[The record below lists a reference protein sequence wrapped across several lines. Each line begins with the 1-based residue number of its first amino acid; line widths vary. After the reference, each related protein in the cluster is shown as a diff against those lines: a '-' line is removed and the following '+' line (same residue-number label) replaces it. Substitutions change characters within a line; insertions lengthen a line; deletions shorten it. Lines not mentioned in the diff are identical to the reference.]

1 MIEEKQYSS
10 TVISSRLRKT
20 EEKYKL
26 LCDAYESVLDLVTDS
41 EIVALFDKQ
50 FGESEVLYN
59 QIDAISR
66 SYLKSEDTNLPTE
79 NSQNLSRLPQINL
92 PVFDGDIFSWSS
104 FISLY
109 SSLVLSRKDISKTEK
124 FHYLISHVKN
134 ESFGLIKHLPMVD
147 DSLETALTILEGR
160 YENKRLLA
168 DSHIARIL
176 NLPFVS
182 KGVDLRM
189 RLLNPLLES
198 TRALQNYGF
207 PIDHWS
213 YILLHISLTKLP
225 NEIKTRFEHK
235 YGGNISVLPTF
246 DQLVEFLQYECRLID
261 NASSDHNGNNFNTR
275 NVKSRETRDSRPYSG
290 KHKAYHANTATSNS
304 CFYCRKSGHNIINC
318 YQFLKLDTYERKRF
332 IMTKRLCFKCLEE
345 HTASSC
351 NKSVPCVNCK
361 HTGHNKLICTMTI
374 TRKRSVSPKVN
385 NYKLNRTRNKCDCY
399 SDSETAS
406 RKGSSPRRNAISG
419 SRRPRVESCD
429 DCPIGRAS
437 YDDVNRDKARDISM
451 HSQ

>member
-1 MIEEKQYSS
+1 M
-10 TVISSRLRKT
+10 RKT

-26 LCDAYESVLDLVTDS
+26 LCDAYESVLDLATDS
-41 EIVALFDKQ
+41 EIISVYDKQ

-66 SYLKSEDTNLPTE
+66 SYLKSEDTDLPTE
-79 NSQNLSRLPQINL
+79 SIQNLSRLPQINL
-92 PVFDGDIFSWSS
+92 PVFDGDIFAWSS

-134 ESFGLIKHLPMVD
+134 ESFLLIKHLPMVD
-147 DSLETALTILEGR
+147 DSLETALKILEGR
-160 YENKRLLA
+160 YENNLLLA

-176 NLPFVS
+176 DLPFVS
-182 KGVDLRM
+182 KGIDLRM

-225 NEIKTRFEHK
+225 NEIKTQFEHK

-261 NASSDHNGNNFNTR
+261 NATSDHNINNFNAR
-275 NVKSRETRDSRPYSG
+275 NVKSRESRDYRPYSG
-290 KHKAYHANTATSNS
+290 KHKAYHSNTASSNTFCS
-304 CFYCRKSGHNIINC
+304 YCRRSGHDIIKC
-318 YQFLKLDTYERKRF
+318 YQFLKLDSSERKRF
-332 IMTKRLCFKCLEE
+332 IMEKRLCFKCLEE
-345 HTASSC
+345 HMASSC
-351 NKSVPCVNCK
+351 NKSVSCVHCK
-361 HTGHNKLICTMTI
+361 HTGPNKLICTMTI
-374 TRKRSVSPKVN
+374 TRKRSVSPKVK
-385 NYKLNRTRNKCDCY
+385 NYETNRGQNRCCCY
-399 SDSETAS
+399 SDSETG
-406 RKGSSPRRNAISG
+406 RSSPRRKANSDTIRSRVG
-419 SRRPRVESCD
+419 PYDDCVISRRDS
-429 DCPIGRAS
+429 
-437 YDDVNRDKARDISM
+437 VNKDNVRENSI